1 VANEMRGDR
10 GFVFSRPMQ
19 EGDALPE
26 TLQFLGPEKVR
37 ERDPVLRM
45 MCVEI
50 LLLLATSTSGPL
62 LQHPKALRLMT
73 PPLTSS
79 SAGYTG
85 RASLRNRGTYTV
97 IKLANEA
104 ETDDK
109 IQDQMIRL
117 VGLLKRDE
125 GQDTQQDVVEG
136 LHQAKEDGKDEDEED
151 SDLEI
156 EVI

>member
-1 VANEMRGDR
+1 
-10 GFVFSRPMQ
+10 
-19 EGDALPE
+19 LPE

-50 LLLLATSTSGPL
+50 LLLLATSEYGVVL
-62 LQHPKALRLMT
+62 LLKDQY
-73 PPLTSS
+73 LTSS
-79 SAGYTG
+79 LVSGYTG
-85 RASLRNRGTYTV
+85 RQSLRNRGTYTV
-97 IKLANEA
+97 IKLANED
-104 ETDDK
+104 EKDDK

-125 GQDTQQDVVEG
+125 GQDTQKDVVEG
-136 LHQAKEDGKDEDEED
+136 LHQVPTSGQEDDGGD

>member
-1 VANEMRGDR
+1 
-10 GFVFSRPMQ
+10 
-19 EGDALPE
+19 LPE

-50 LLLLATSTSGPL
+50 LLLLATSECSIPELYIVWSLTE
-62 LQHPKALRLMT
+62 T
-73 PPLTSS
+73 PRS
-79 SAGYTG
+79 GYTG
-85 RASLRNRGTYTV
+85 RQSLRNRGTYTV
-97 IKLANEA
+97 IKLANED
-104 ETDDK
+104 EKDDK

-125 GQDTQQDVVEG
+125 GQDTQKDVVEG
-136 LHQAKEDGKDEDEED
+136 LHQVPTAGQEDDGGD